1 MDRFINEAIKES
13 FSFNKCLINEMKE
26 TSENI
31 QKSYFNYAEERF
43 DILKSTIENPQ
54 SFSKLNSKL
63 EKDNN
68 AAAFDKIIE
77 NIKGVFIDNPK
88 RISIL
93 CHRGDI
99 TDDELQKQINE
110 LDKTYFLNPNIT
122 NDYTEDIDYLSQ
134 FLE

>member
-1 MDRFINEAIKES
+1 MDEHSKNI
-13 FSFNKCLINEMKE
+13 
-26 TSENI
+26 EN
-31 QKSYFNYAEERF
+31 SRFNYAQIRF
-43 DILKSTIENPQ
+43 NLLKNNILNPKSINKP
-54 SFSKLNSKL
+54 KNKI

-68 AAAFDKIIE
+68 IVEYEKIIN

-99 TDDELQKQINE
+99 TDDELQKQIAE
-110 LDKTYFLNPNIT
+110 LDQKYFLNPNIT
-122 NDYTEDIDYLSQ
+122 NDYTEDIDYLSR